1 MHCKVVNHTKNAK
14 QFFPKESLIHPYYVL
29 FHFVYIISTFYSYIA
44 YYYKQKYWLYPKLH
58 GKMKKRFAIPKKKKK
73 RFSLRRAKL
82 ATLGIFIVKWISH
95 DISDTVIFKKFVPF
109 TDCIKEINDE
119 QVDNEK
125 DLDIVMPIWNFVEYS
140 GNRSKTSTISRSESF
155 KYKAKQQEELLMLV
169 IQVH

>member
-1 MHCKVVNHTKNAK
+1 MFC
-14 QFFPKESLIHPYYVL
+14 FIL
-29 FHFVYIISTFYSYIA
+29 ST
-44 YYYKQKYWLYPKLH
+44 LYPHFIHTLHTIINKNIGYTQNCMAKL
-58 GKMKKRFAIPKKKKK
+58 KNTSQFQKKKKK

-140 GNRSKTSTISRSESF
+140 GNCSKTSTISRSESF